1 MKKLNISEKQVS
13 FIFIGSL
20 IFLIGTSLISIIGHR
35 LGAIAKDNTF
45 DTFRNAILMYVI
57 LPLMLTIKL
66 LQWIGVLPQSRNL
79 GEMYTKDAYPRAYN
93 AMRYGKMA
101 IGIAVLIL
109 ALYVIAE
116 KFILN

>member
-13 FIFIGSL
+13 YIFICSL
-20 IFLIGTSLISIIGHR
+20 VFLIGTSLISIIGHR
-35 LGAIAKDNTF
+35 LGAIAVNDTF
-45 DTFRNAILMYVI
+45 DNFRNTILMYAI

-66 LQWIGVLPQSRNL
+66 LQWIGVLPQNRNI
-79 GEMYTKDAYPRAYN
+79 GEIYTKEAYPRTYN

-101 IGIAVLIL
+101 LGIAVLVF
-109 ALYVIAE
+109 ALYIIVE